1 MSKIANLTGNSDT
14 FGATADDYLAKWQ
27 VLATTKNAT
36 LPHTTLSYGDESSH
50 GLLYNLYADKLLGL
64 DFVPQ
69 SVYDQ
74 QSAFYPTVAL
84 EYGVP
89 LDTRHTWTKSDW
101 EMFVAAISSPS
112 TKTMFISKLANW
124 IGNTSTVLAM
134 TDLFDAGTG
143 GWPVGGPQFKARPV
157 MGGAHA
163 LLALP

>member
-1 MSKIANLTGNSDT
+1 MSKIANLTGNVDT
-14 FGATADDYLAKWQ
+14 FASTAEDYLTKWQ
-27 VLATTKNAT
+27 DLAITKTTTPA
-36 LPHTTLSYGDESSH
+36 HTTLAYGDESSH
-50 GLLYNLYADKLLGL
+50 GLLYNIYADKLLNL
-64 DFVPQ
+64 NFVPQ
-69 SVYDQ
+69 SVYDM

-101 EMFVAAISSPS
+101 EMFVAAVSSPS

-124 IGNTSTVLAM
+124 IGNTTTQLAM

-143 GWPVGGPQFKARPV
+143 GWPENGPQFKARPV
-157 MGGAHA
+157 MGGTYA